1 MFSNGN
7 RLERQL
13 KPTDLRGILKY
24 VPMFRDH
31 TFVIAIDGSI
41 VEHENFQNLILDI
54 AVLRSLNINVVI
66 VHGIGKQLRDM
77 AKAQRRTLSDVYGEG
92 VTDDT
97 TMALAREAVGIVS
110 QSIIEGLTHASLK
123 CAITNAVRA
132 TQVGVL
138 DGVDQKLTGKVEKID
153 AALIRSLLAQDIIP
167 LVSPILCDRNG
178 VSLRANSDSVAA
190 DLAIAL
196 GASKLIYLTPFPG
209 LVIDGDLKVNLNLQD
224 LVAELKRKSVTIEER
239 LRGKAH
245 FAIHALENGTQRAHI
260 LDGRTNGG
268 LLAEIFDKVGTGS
281 MIHANDYDSIRPAK
295 KKDAPAIYAIT
306 KNAVQKKSLVQRTHA
321 HIEAHTEDYFVY
333 EIDGSIIGCAC
344 LRKFDDMPGTLEV
357 CSVYVQPFYQNRGVG
372 RKLLAYAEFLARER
386 GAKSLITFTTQ
397 TYGFFRSVCDFEDA
411 APEAIPPSR
420 LEEIRTN
427 GRNSK
432 ALVKKL

>member
-1 MFSNGN
+1 MFSSSSS
-7 RLERQL
+7 RSL

-24 VPMFRDH
+24 VPMFRDR
-31 TFVIAIDGSI
+31 TFVVAIDGSI

-54 AVLRSLNINVVI
+54 AVLRNLNINVVI

-77 AKAQRRTLSDVYGEG
+77 AKSQRKRLSDVYGEG
-92 VTDDT
+92 ITDT
-97 TMALAREAVGIVS
+97 TTMTLAREAVGIVS
-110 QSIIEGLTHASLK
+110 QSIIEGLTHANLK
-123 CAITNAVRA
+123 CAITNAIRA
-132 TQVGVL
+132 TQVGII

-153 AALIRSLLAQDIIP
+153 APLIKSLVSQGIIP
-167 LVSPILCDRNG
+167 LVTPILCDRDG
-178 VSLRANSDSVAA
+178 VSLRVNSDAVAA
-190 DLAIAL
+190 ELAIAI
-196 GASKLIYLTPFPG
+196 GATKLIYLTPFPG

-224 LVAELKRKSVTIEER
+224 LVAELKKKSVSIEER
-239 LRGKAH
+239 LRGKAL
-245 FAIHALENGTQRAHI
+245 FAVHALENGTQRAHI

-344 LRKFDDMPGTLEV
+344 LRKFEEAPDVLEV

-372 RKLLAYAEFLARER
+372 RKLIAYAEFLARER
-386 GAKSLITFTTQ
+386 KAKALITFTTQ
-397 TYGFFRSVCDFEDA
+397 TYGFFKSVCAFSDA
-411 APEAIPPSR
+411 AEADLPPSR
-420 LEEIRTN
+420 LEETHNN

-432 ALVKKL
+432 ALIKKF